1 MLLDKEQAA
10 LKIVVKMSVNEM
22 VLIYFSSEKDPS
34 SNIIHPSLTI
44 TSLNIADRSVDV
56 GVLLALLSSSALEML
71 YCCECFA
78 AVLLA
83 IMV

>member
-1 MLLDKEQAA
+1 MLLDKKEQAA
-10 LKIVVKMSVNEM
+10 LKIVVEMSVNET
-22 VLIYFSSEKDPS
+22 VLIYFSSEKEPSPNINYPSLTS
-34 SNIIHPSLTI
+34 SNIT
-44 TSLNIADRSVDV
+44 DRSVDV

>member
-1 MLLDKEQAA
+1 MQWDW
-10 LKIVVKMSVNEM
+10 
-22 VLIYFSSEKDPS
+22 VLSD
-34 SNIIHPSLTI
+34 LT
-44 TSLNIADRSVDV
+44 DV

>member
-10 LKIVVKMSVNEM
+10 LKIVVEMSVNET
-22 VLIYFSSEKDPS
+22 VLIYFSSEKEPS
-34 SNIIHPSLTI
+34 PNINYPSLT
-44 TSLNIADRSVDV
+44 SSNIADRSVDV